1 MKLKYYLRGLGIG
14 VFISTIILSISFS
27 AKNKTLTNV
36 EIMNRAEELGMVKE
50 EDIETAV
57 SEKLEKIR
65 QEEESSAE
73 EEPIEEVVEEEF
85 IEEEVAEETS
95 KEEEVAEELPEE
107 FSEELPEESNVVES
121 VTITVSSG
129 MWSEDVSK
137 LLENNGVVDSASSFN
152 TYLIENGY
160 QHRIRTGEYTLL
172 KGTSFEEIAKT
183 ITNR

>member
-14 VFISTIILSISFS
+14 IFISTIILSISFS

-50 EDIETAV
+50 EDIEAAV
-57 SEKLEKIR
+57 SDKLEKIK
-65 QEEESSAE
+65 QKESPVEELSTEDA
-73 EEPIEEVVEEEF
+73 IEEAV
-85 IEEEVAEETS
+85 EETS
-95 KEEEVAEELPEE
+95 KEEDVVKDISKEEDVAEELPD
-107 FSEELPEESNVVES
+107 EESNVVES

-137 LLENNGVVDSASSFN
+137 LLENNGVVDNAGSFN
-152 TYLIENGY
+152 TFLIENGY

-183 ITNR
+183 ITSR